1 ATDLRVVATDLRV
14 VATDLRVVATDLGEV
29 ASVFLM
35 QSRFATIKAM
45 NLKALM
51 TLAIIAEPAPLRS
64 NKDGVVLVGNTR
76 VTLDTIAAVFK
87 QGATAE
93 EIVYRYPSLNLADV
107 YATIAF
113 YLNHQAEVEAYLQ
126 QRQQQ
131 SQEIRAMN
139 QARFDPQGL
148 RDRLLAR
155 KTAPEAC

>member
-1 ATDLRVVATDLRV
+1 
-14 VATDLRVVATDLGEV
+14 
-29 ASVFLM
+29 M
-35 QSRFATIKAM
+35 K
-45 NLKALM
+45 
-51 TLAIIAEPAPLRS
+51 LAIVAEPAPLQA
-64 NKDGVVLVGNTR
+64 NEDGVILIGKTR
-76 VTLDTIAAVFK
+76 VTLDTVVAVFK

-113 YLNHQAEVEAYLQ
+113 YLNHQPEVETYLQ
-126 QRQQQ
+126 RRQRQ

-155 KTAPEAC
+155 RAEQESC